1 MRNRFDQFAKQM
13 AGKVLATEGTVRT
26 DEEVSPDAGHIDIWF
41 TPRHA
46 GRSNQNKGENKGE
59 AQGGRALASLGM
71 LGRMARVPFTMEPFH
86 RTPDGREVMAAVSK
100 HHYFRHRLAGHRS
113 TAPAERGSPAMMVQG
128 QFSRSEPPLATAA
141 PRRRGTERARGDHPK
156 VLPVQ
161 WIVSSGR
168 PASALR
174 GLRFRRGAVRR
185 WGPGVYDGPP
195 LTHTRLIV
203 VAELAATRDT
213 LLLRLLGAGRCLS
226 RALKEVDALPEDAPE
241 RALTYP
247 LLLKLRVEI
256 PKDPAERTESDEEF
270 IMATQDILDA
280 YIEKLKQEG
289 REEGRAEGREE
300 GRAEGRNEGS
310 CLAHRKDLIDVYTTR
325 FGAPPASVAA
335 IIAQTNDP
343 NLLGSWLKLVAGA
356 SAKEAAA
363 AIRAARPRVAKPVSG

>member
-1 MRNRFDQFAKQM
+1 MKTGTETTPLD
-13 AGKVLATEGTVRT
+13 GKSILMVLLQACSG
-26 DEEVSPDAGHIDIWF
+26 SI
-41 TPRHA
+41 
-46 GRSNQNKGENKGE
+46 
-59 AQGGRALASLGM
+59 
-71 LGRMARVPFTMEPFH
+71 
-86 RTPDGREVMAAVSK
+86 AAVP
-100 HHYFRHRLAGHRS
+100 G
-113 TAPAERGSPAMMVQG
+113 AE
-128 QFSRSEPPLATAA
+128 T
-141 PRRRGTERARGDHPK
+141 RGTSARPTATHP
-156 VLPVQ
+156 LPT
-161 WIVSSGR
+161 
-168 PASALR
+168 SALR
-174 GLRFRRGAVRR
+174 GLRFQRKAARR
-185 WGPGVYDGPP
+185 WGPGIYDGPP

-203 VAELAATRDT
+203 VAELPATRGT
-213 LLLRLLGAGRCLS
+213 LLLRLLGSGSVLA
-226 RALKEVDALPEDAPE
+226 RALKELDELPADALE

-247 LLLKLRVEI
+247 LLLRLRIEI

-289 REEGRAEGREE
+289 RDEGRAEGRDE
-300 GRAEGRNEGS
+300 GR